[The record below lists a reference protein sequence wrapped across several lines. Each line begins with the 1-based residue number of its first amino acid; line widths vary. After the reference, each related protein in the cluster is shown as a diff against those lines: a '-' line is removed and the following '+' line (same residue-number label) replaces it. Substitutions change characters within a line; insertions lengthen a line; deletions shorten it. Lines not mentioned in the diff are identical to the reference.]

1 VARITFPRTVGFGAG
16 LLALVLIVFSIFGL
30 LWGLWRPEM
39 TATAVE
45 GGGFAIDTTSNAQFQ
60 GFGAFVL
67 ATALLAGAVAF
78 GVFKYAKSRRGLAT
92 MLYLALLTVLG
103 SLAFW
108 LVGGFIAPTM
118 PDVTAEVGSQVSW
131 VPSFNPG
138 LGLAAA
144 PFVCLLVY
152 WSGLYLTI
160 ESSSAGEEATA
171 AVPTEV
177 GQPLY

>member
-1 VARITFPRTVGFGAG
+1 MARITFPRTVGFGAG

-45 GGGFAIDTTSNAQFQ
+45 GGGFAVDTTSNAQFQ

-78 GVFKYAKSRRGLAT
+78 GVFKYVKSRRGLAT

-160 ESSSAGEEATA
+160 EISSAAEEATSA
-171 AVPTEV
+171 APTEV

>member
-1 VARITFPRTVGFGAG
+1 MARITFPRTVGFGAG

-144 PFVCLLVY
+144 PCVCLRVY

-160 ESSSAGEEATA
+160 ETSRGGEEATA

>member
-1 VARITFPRTVGFGAG
+1 MARITFPRTVGFGAG
-16 LLALVLIVFSIFGL
+16 LLALVLIVFSVFGL

-103 SLAFW
+103 SLTFW

-160 ESSSAGEEATA
+160 ESSSAGAEATA